1 MAAVAN
7 VVANP
12 LYYDFTEEISVCV
25 KEIESIMKITKFPRR
40 SNKNNYK
47 KSTGYGRSEAF
58 GFIRKRNRCPGP
70 SRNNKLYPDLWKAL
84 QKLGSLLPISY
95 DAVQVNFNCVCMAHR
110 DEGNEGLS
118 FLCSGGDYEGGELIT
133 ELGTYNAKYR
143 GIIFDG
149 SKITHSNNEFRALDT
164 TPLVKWT
171 LVFFSVIIPPFKQHF
186 FPTGF
191 RQTYPYYRDR
201 FLETLPERET
211 LYFPNGINKNKKN
224 VLLENGL

>member
-1 MAAVAN
+1 MTH
-7 VVANP
+7 P
-12 LYYDFTEEISVCV
+12 TYYDFKEDMKLFIT
-25 KEIESIMKITKFPRR
+25 EIENIMKTTKFPRR

-47 KSTGYGRSEAF
+47 KSTGFGYSEAF

-70 SRNNKLYPDLWKAL
+70 SRNNKIYPDLWTAI
-84 QKLGSLLPISY
+84 QKLGSYLPISY

-133 ELGTYNAKYR
+133 EYGNFNAKYR
-143 GIIFDG
+143 GVIFDG
-149 SKITHSNNEFRALDT
+149 SKITHSNNEFTLTGDVGRSV
-164 TPLVKWT
+164 PFKWT
-171 LVFFSVIIPPFKQHF
+171 LVFFSVIIPTCKHQF

-211 LYFPNGINKNKKN
+211 LYFPNGIKKKKN
-224 VLLENGL
+224 VIIENGL